1 MAAIEHIH
9 GGATAESGIRAKLG
23 SMIARLQD
31 NRARAAVYR
40 QTIRELNALTAR
52 DLADLGIHRS
62 MISRI
67 AHEAAYGVA
76 K

>member
-1 MAAIEHIH
+1 MAAIDHIH
-9 GGATAESGIRAKLG
+9 GSATAETGIRAKL
-23 SMIARLQD
+23 SSVIARIQD

>member
-9 GGATAESGIRAKLG
+9 GSATAESGIRAKL
-23 SMIARLQD
+23 SSVIARIQD